1 MIKTLLIA
9 NRGEIACR
17 IMRTAR
23 AMGINTVAVYSQ
35 TDAGAMHVQ
44 EADYAM
50 PLEGETAADS
60 YLVIDKIIA
69 AAKASGADAI
79 HPGYGFLSENAA
91 FASACETAGL
101 AFVGPPASAIE
112 AMGSKAVA
120 KDLMQRAG
128 VPLLPGASGHEAN
141 LDQLRAV
148 ARDMGYPILLKAASG
163 GGGKGM
169 RAVTADAEFEASF
182 LAAQREARSSFGD
195 DLILVEKLLERPRH
209 VEVQVF
215 FDQHGEGVALFDRDC
230 STQRRFQ
237 KVVEEAPAPGLSDV
251 TRVAMRNAALQAA
264 KAIDYVGA
272 GTIEFLVDENEGFYF
287 MEMNTRLQVEHP
299 VTEAITGTDLVAWQL
314 KIASGEPLPCTQSDL
329 QVKGHAIEVRLYA
342 EDPGN
347 DYLPSTGLVH
357 RLKFPEASEHVR
369 IDAGIREGDA
379 VSVHFDPMIAK
390 IITWGEGRDAA
401 AEVMQRVLQQVE
413 VAGVATNL
421 HLLQRVLASPAF
433 RAEPL
438 HTGLLGCLPESEAR
452 LNQNDRARFIWVWET
467 LGRFGSPS
475 QVTQAPWQVLD
486 GFRPN
491 LPEDI
496 HQWITVD
503 GQVQILRGRWSSALD
518 SRCFRVG
525 GDEEDSQ
532 VYWLDEALHCVGAFG
547 HWQLSAS
554 ERDNEVWLSLTNSA
568 SVETAQITYQRVHP
582 GAGRN
587 RELAGDADLTAPMTG
602 RVVQVSVSVGDT
614 VHAGDVLV
622 VLEAM
627 KMEHAVRSGVAGQ
640 VMGVHCAPGDLI
652 QGGVVLVEVEAEGG
666 D

>member
-1 MIKTLLIA
+1 MIKTLLVA

-35 TDAGAMHVQ
+35 TDAQAMHVLA
-44 EADYAM
+44 ADHAM

-60 YLVIDKIIA
+60 YLVIDKILA
-69 AAKASGADAI
+69 AAKVSGADAI

-91 FASACETAGL
+91 FASACEAAGL
-101 AFVGPPASAIE
+101 TFVGPPASAIE

-128 VPLLPGASGHEAN
+128 VPLLPGASGREAD
-141 LDQLRAV
+141 LGELRAV
-148 ARDMGYPILLKAASG
+148 ARDMGYPILLKAAAG

-169 RAVTADAEFEASF
+169 RAVNEDAEFDAAF

-230 STQRRFQ
+230 SAQRRFQ
-237 KVVEEAPAPGLSDV
+237 KVVEEAPAPGLSDE
-251 TRVAMRNAALQAA
+251 TRAAMRDAALQAA
-264 KAIDYVGA
+264 KAIQYVGA

-314 KIASGEPLPCTQSDL
+314 KVASGEPLPLAQADL
-329 QVKGHAIEVRLYA
+329 QATGHAIEVRLYA
-342 EDPGN
+342 EDPDN
-347 DYLPSTGLVH
+347 DYLPSTGWVH
-357 RLKFPEASEHVR
+357 RLKFPESSAHVR
-369 IDAGIREGDA
+369 VDAGIREGDV

-390 IITWGEGRDAA
+390 IITWGEDREAA
-401 AEVMQRVLQQVE
+401 AEAMQRVLQQVE
-413 VAGVATNL
+413 VAGVETNL

-433 RAEPL
+433 RSEPL
-438 HTGLLGCLPESEAR
+438 HTGLLGCLPESVEC
-452 LNQNDRARFIWVWET
+452 LNAKDRARFMWVWET
-467 LGRFGSPS
+467 LGRFGPPRHA
-475 QVTQAPWQVLD
+475 TNTPWQVFD

-491 LPEDI
+491 LSEAL
-496 HQWITVD
+496 HQWVSLD
-503 GQVQILRGRWSSALD
+503 GQSQTLRGRLSS
-518 SRCFRVG
+518 SQESWRCRVE
-525 GDEEDSQ
+525 GDEEDSR
-532 VYWLDEALHCVGAFG
+532 VYWLDETLHCAGALG

-554 ERDNEVWLSLTNSA
+554 ERDDEVWLFLRNSTQ
-568 SVETAQITYQRVHP
+568 VETSQITYQRVHP
-582 GAGRN
+582 GAGRH
-587 RELAGDADLTAPMTG
+587 RQSAGAADLTAPMTG
-602 RVVQVSVSVGDT
+602 RVVQVSVSVGDA
-614 VHAGDVLV
+614 VDAGDVLV

-640 VMGVHCAPGDLI
+640 VTGVHCVPGDLV
-652 QGGVVLVEVEAEGG
+652 QGGVVLVEVEAEG
-666 D
+666 DD